1 MCNLIIRLGRSATE
15 RLPPKRI
22 LEIREVDIPTAQA
35 LGAPSGK
42 EFEEM
47 FGSCESILAI
57 HFEQVQ
63 PHEVP
68 ENLQQMKKSTEALG
82 RLKTLSANPRL
93 VGKEKVLEKEDL
105 DEMFKP
111 SESRRVK
118 DPQEEKLLK
127 KQPIQIPSNLLK
139 RFIEHAWPHS
149 PREFMAWITG
159 RIEVDK
165 ESKKEI
171 SYADGLFFPK
181 QAGSLTDC
189 YEVDGGSSQALLK
202 HCEDAGCQL
211 VGWIHSHPTFSAFF
225 SSVDQHMMW
234 QLQKDCPLAYGLVI
248 DERKQARCLRLSPA
262 GMKCIQDCED
272 NPGVP
277 RAGWGVMF
285 LF

>member
-1 MCNLIIRLGRSATE
+1 MYLIMCNLIIRLGRSATD
-15 RLPPKRI
+15 RLPPRRI
-22 LEIREVDIPTAQA
+22 IEIREVDVPAAQA

-42 EFEEM
+42 AFEDL
-47 FGSCESILAI
+47 FGPSCKSILAI

-68 ENLQQMKKSTEALG
+68 ENLRQMKKSTEALG
-82 RLKTLSANPRL
+82 RLKALSAKPRL
-93 VGKEKVLEKEDL
+93 VGKEKTLEKEGL
-105 DEMFKP
+105 DQMFKP
-111 SESRRVK
+111 SESRRVR
-118 DPQEEKLLK
+118 DPQEEKSLK

-181 QAGSLTDC
+181 QTGSLSDVV
-189 YEVDGGSSQALLK
+189 EVDDGTSSQALVK
-202 HCEDAGCQL
+202 YCEETGCQL

-234 QLQKDCPLAYGLVI
+234 KLQKDVPLAYGLVI
-248 DERKQARCLRLSPA
+248 DEKKQARCLRLSPA
-262 GMKCIQDCED
+262 GMKCIEECED
-272 NPGVP
+272 NPQVP
-277 RAGWGVMF
+277 IAG
-285 LF
+285 